1 MSRGSD
7 DGPATGDQTGAAETV
22 RSSEHAK
29 PLSPE
34 TLDWMRR
41 FQEGG
46 VEMATDEECRKAI
59 AARLF

>member
-1 MSRGSD
+1 MPRVSEDGSAS
-7 DGPATGDQTGAAETV
+7 GEQIAAAESV

-29 PLSPE
+29 LLSPE

-41 FQEGG
+41 FQEAG

>member
-1 MSRGSD
+1 MARVSE
-7 DGPATGDQTGAAETV
+7 DGFAPGDQIDTAESV

-41 FQEGG
+41 FQEAG